1 MCHNAGELEPT
12 KPPICPIYL
21 SGSLNS
27 ILQSNFAASQIPG
40 RDMFPLLQLGLLQ
53 SQAARVLH
61 EEDDNWK
68 KHVCVGC
75 RAVDECSRAST
86 EPTAAEQAS
95 RRGTAHHNFNKN
107 IGVGSVIG
115 WTRVTPTGSRGT
127 GGCRTKA

>member
-1 MCHNAGELEPT
+1 
-12 KPPICPIYL
+12 
-21 SGSLNS
+21 
-27 ILQSNFAASQIPG
+27 
-40 RDMFPLLQLGLLQ
+40 MFPLLQLGLLQ
-53 SQAARVLH
+53 SRAARVLH

-68 KHVCVGC
+68 KSMCVLAAGQWTNA
-75 RAVDECSRAST
+75 AVLPLNPLQLSK
-86 EPTAAEQAS
+86 AS